1 MKDLTTWSK
10 MTVCDLS
17 NWSQAILNFHAYL
30 LKGFFVIQ
38 FKIRRWPMQVIV
50 GIRNLMAVFSN
61 WK

>member
-50 GIRNLMAVFSN
+50 GMRNTMAVFSH
-61 WK
+61 

>member
-1 MKDLTTWSK
+1 

-17 NWSQAILNFHAYL
+17 NSSQAILNFHAYL

-38 FKIRRWPMQVIV
+38 FKIRKWPMQVLV
-50 GIRNLMAVFSN
+50 GIRNTMAVYSN